1 VEFEIFHGQHRELF
15 QRYRERQENQ
25 PGALGLALNATHA
38 IYMQDAIEALQ
49 VDYSPH
55 IRTV

>member
-1 VEFEIFHGQHRELF
+1 ML
-15 QRYRERQENQ
+15 
-25 PGALGLALNATHA
+25 LLLWHA